1 MAAALPTKMPA
12 GSSAARRKPSRASS
26 SASTANDRC
35 TASSE
40 ENSTASQN
48 SPGAA
53 RSSTPRSGSRA
64 KANST
69 STRTAN
75 GAIWFVATRDRASIR
90 RSLPATRAASRHT
103 GGLLSDP
110 DPPAGQRHDPAGE
123 ALRPLG
129 LVRGEQDGRTVGR
142 GLPHEPVEQ
151 VAPVGVEPG
160 VGLVEQP
167 EFG

>member
-35 TASSE
+35 TASNE

-48 SPGAA
+48 KPGAA

-64 KANST
+64 KAKST
-69 STRTAN
+69 RTRTAN
-75 GAIWFVATRDRASIR
+75 GAIWFVATRDRASIL

-103 GGLLSDP
+103 GGLPSDP
-110 DPPAGQRHDPAGE
+110 DAAAGQGHDPPGQ
-123 ALRPLG
+123 ALGPFG
-129 LVRGEQDGRTVGR
+129 LMRGEQDGGPVGGR
-142 GLPHEPVEQ
+142 FPHEPVEQ
-151 VAPVGVEPG
+151 VAAVGV
-160 VGLVEQP
+160 
-167 EFG
+167 